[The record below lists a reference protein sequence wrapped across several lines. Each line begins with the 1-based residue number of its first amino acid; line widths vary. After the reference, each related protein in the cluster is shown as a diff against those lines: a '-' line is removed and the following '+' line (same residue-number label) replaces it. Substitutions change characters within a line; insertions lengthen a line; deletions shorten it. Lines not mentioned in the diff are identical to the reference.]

1 MNEETIEETVSHK
14 SDVNKS
20 LTNLRAHWLNMCRLI
35 SLSQSS
41 PAIQNTQSVVVMR
54 LQTHLSRA
62 TSQFWSPL
70 KRAAWW
76 CSGNC
81 STVSYSSKGIEGGRL
96 ACQAA
101 IHHREKLIC
110 KLKIRNFKSPLA
122 TTSGSRMFLEVLGK
136 KEETGGFCCGLLGGY
151 SVLSGL
157 SFQVFESY
165 SCSQEPSR

>member
-1 MNEETIEETVSHK
+1 
-14 SDVNKS
+14 
-20 LTNLRAHWLNMCRLI
+20 MCRLI

-157 SFQVFESY
+157 SFQVFVWILFMFSRTLKIKKSHKCLYIPIFMY
-165 SCSQEPSR
+165 SLRTEPGAS